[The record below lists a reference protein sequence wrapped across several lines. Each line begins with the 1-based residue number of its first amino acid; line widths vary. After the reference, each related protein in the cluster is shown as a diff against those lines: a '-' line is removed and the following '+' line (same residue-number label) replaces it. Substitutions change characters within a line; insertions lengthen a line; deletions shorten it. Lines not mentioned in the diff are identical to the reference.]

1 MIFFKRRGGAGI
13 KKLVQKTAEFVIAEF
28 EYNGIS
34 TSVAKAAQAAVG
46 KGSNNTSKNSN
57 FYSNGSDVEGIVA
70 YTFDFSEIPQDAQN
84 ISVSCAVK
92 GGRENASKGKIE
104 VTAYVIVSSW
114 ASQRGSTIS
123 YTATSSSVK
132 TIDVGTVTRA
142 ELDTLYLQVAVA
154 YYGGHIDGATMTVT
168 YEVYE

>member
-1 MIFFKRRGGAGI
+1 MVFFRRRGSVNT
-13 KKLVQKTAEFVIAEF
+13 LVQKTISVVIAAYTESGVMNPQNA
-28 EYNGIS
+28 E
-34 TSVAKAAQAAVG
+34 AAVG
-46 KGSNNTSKNSN
+46 KGADNTATNSN
-57 FYSNGSDVEGIVA
+57 FYARTQYSTGYVT

-92 GGRENASKGKIE
+92 GGRESASQGKTE
-104 VTAYVIVSSW
+104 AAMYVTATDK
-114 ASQRGSTIS
+114 RGSTIS
-123 YTATSSSVK
+123 YTTTASSVK

-142 ELDTLYLQVAVA
+142 ELDTLYLQVKVA